1 MNVVIKDEIIVGDY
15 VLLNCA
21 DSARVLA
28 VRDVDGC
35 QIRLDGIVRSIEGEW
50 CRVLIEIV
58 ERGRDGSTV
67 MRTRLKDIELCAGVN
82 VWSQINAKTVDRVRQ
97 TGSEECDFWA
107 PL

>member
-1 MNVVIKDEIIVGDY
+1 MNVVIKDEIIVGDS

-35 QIRLDGIVRSIEGEW
+35 QIRLDGIVQSIEGEW

-58 ERGRDGSTV
+58 DRGRGASAV
-67 MRTRLKDIELCAGVN
+67 MRTRLKDIDLCAGVN
-82 VWSQINAKTVDRVRQ
+82 VWSQITAKSVDRVRQ

>member
-1 MNVVIKDEIIVGDY
+1 MNVVIKDEIIVGDS

-21 DSARVLA
+21 DSARVFA
-28 VRDVDGC
+28 VRDNDGC
-35 QIRLDGIVRSIEGEW
+35 QIRLDGIVKSIEGEW

-58 ERGRDGSTV
+58 ERGRGGNTV

-82 VWSQINAKTVDRVRQ
+82 VWSQISAKTIDRVRQ
-97 TGSEECDFWA
+97 TGSEECEFWA

>member
-1 MNVVIKDEIIVGDY
+1 MNVVIKDEIIVGDS

-35 QIRLDGIVRSIEGEW
+35 QIRLDGIVKSIESEW
-50 CRVLIEIV
+50 CRVLIEIM
-58 ERGRDGSTV
+58 ECGRGGSTV
-67 MRTRLKDIELCAGVN
+67 MHTRLKDIELCAGVN
-82 VWSQINAKTVDRVRQ
+82 VWSLLNAKTVDRVRQ
-97 TGSEECDFWA
+97 AGTEEFEFWA